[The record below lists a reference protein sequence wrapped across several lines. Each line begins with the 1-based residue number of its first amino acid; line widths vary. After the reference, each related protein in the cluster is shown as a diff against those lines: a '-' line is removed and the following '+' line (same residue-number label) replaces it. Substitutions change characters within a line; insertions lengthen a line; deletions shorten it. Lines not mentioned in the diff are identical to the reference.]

1 MTAKA
6 QFHKNKY
13 IRTKDDLKG
22 TGSSVFNKPIF
33 IVMTGLYRN
42 SGLEIYEKV
51 HYSHGEH
58 ITEVERILTWYGS
71 LNKRVLD
78 IGCSGGLHALEFA
91 RKGYSITGLDNE
103 PSAIELAKKRNA
115 SREKKADFMI
125 FDIENGEFPD
135 IGKFNFIYGIGNV
148 LSHVRK
154 NNLINVLSNIRKLL
168 NADGIFLFDV
178 LIHARPFQAEIVPGK
193 NDIQIL
199 WKRKIEEKTGKIS
212 MEGIFLDFCF
222 KQHFDVW
229 GYTIEEISEL
239 LRMAGFYGIEFC
251 EKLDFNE
258 KNNTKNPISLYFRA
272 KGELNE
278 IV

>member
-1 MTAKA
+1 
-6 QFHKNKY
+6 
-13 IRTKDDLKG
+13 
-22 TGSSVFNKPIF
+22 
-33 IVMTGLYRN
+33 MTGLYRN

-91 RKGYSITGLDNE
+91 RKGYSITG
-103 PSAIELAKKRNA
+103 
-115 SREKKADFMI
+115 
-125 FDIENGEFPD
+125 
-135 IGKFNFIYGIGNV
+135 YGIGNV

-239 LRMAGFYGIEFC
+239 LRMAGFYEIEFC